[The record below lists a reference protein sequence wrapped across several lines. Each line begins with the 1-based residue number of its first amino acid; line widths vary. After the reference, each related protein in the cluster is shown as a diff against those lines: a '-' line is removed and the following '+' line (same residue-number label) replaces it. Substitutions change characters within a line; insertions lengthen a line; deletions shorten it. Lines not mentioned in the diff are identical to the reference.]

1 MALGYLHQ
9 NGIVYRDVKP
19 ENILMQDTGYIAL
32 SDFGMA
38 LKMSKDKLGVDNTN
52 DFELPKQGS
61 ADYTAPEML
70 DGEKY
75 GY

>member
-1 MALGYLHQ
+1 
-9 NGIVYRDVKP
+9 VYRDVKP

-38 LKMSKDKLGVDNTN
+38 LKMSKDKSVLDNAN
-52 DFELPKQGS
+52 EFELPKQGS
-61 ADYTAPEML
+61 ADYAAPEML